1 MEGILKGTLEG
12 KNFGSKKFWKEGRK
26 KFWKEVFGR
35 NFRSE
40 EFCKEEILEGS
51 FWKGEILEGS
61 KEVRKKFWKEE
72 RKEFWKERNERG
84 EMNIRLNI
92 FVKST
97 NLFHNVMSGTHT
109 FSFSTVMD
117 FIPPKSR
124 GFHFK

>member
-1 MEGILKGTLEG
+1 MKGTLEG

-35 NFRSE
+35 NFERNFRSE
-40 EFCKEEILEGS
+40 E

-84 EMNIRLNI
+84 EMNVRLNI

>member
-1 MEGILKGTLEG
+1 MEVRNFGRKEGRNFGRKFLEGILKGILEV
-12 KNFGSKKFWKEGRK
+12 KNFGRNFE
-26 KFWKEVFGR
+26 R

-40 EFCKEEILEGS
+40 E

-84 EMNIRLNI
+84 EMNVRLNI